1 VDGNAP
7 IDVRHIRGRRS
18 RVVLAHPCRRQVRA
32 KLQGLCADDGGKQAT
47 VHRGDHE
54 VSRKPLH
61 REGRSVSA
69 CTCGSRALA
78 QFLLRGSPG
87 CSGHPAF
94 PVPSAFPE
102 GRDSRHN
109 SGETRRENAAP
120 CFFACDSGRFARNEY
135 AVRESSLQ
143 LSPPSSWRTP
153 GPIPRNLAVAFGGS
167 CLRRFPGVMGPGLGF
182 HQDDE
187 EASLSIPP
195 RP

>member
-1 VDGNAP
+1 MVVSIADHRSAW
-7 IDVRHIRGRRS
+7 RRS
-18 RVVLAHPCRRQVRA
+18 QEISDSGRPVLGFVRSGC
-32 KLQGLCADDGGKQAT
+32 GLDCEGDGGKQAT

-120 CFFACDSGRFARNEY
+120 CFFACDSGSLRFARNDGVDGPRT
-135 AVRESSLQ
+135 ASMCQTGGVESTRQ
-143 LSPPSSWRTP
+143 
-153 GPIPRNLAVAFGGS
+153 GS
-167 CLRRFPGVMGPGLGF
+167 
-182 HQDDE
+182 
-187 EASLSIPP
+187 

>member
-1 VDGNAP
+1 M
-7 IDVRHIRGRRS
+7 
-18 RVVLAHPCRRQVRA
+18 
-32 KLQGLCADDGGKQAT
+32 

-54 VSRKPLH
+54 VSRKPLR

-94 PVPSAFPE
+94 PVPSSLEE

-109 SGETRRENAAP
+109 SGETRRENADP
-120 CFFACDSGRFARNEY
+120 CFSACVALDCFASARNDGVRCSRIKLATLT
-135 AVRESSLQ
+135 AVVLAIA
-143 LSPPSSWRTP
+143 RTVL
-153 GPIPRNLAVAFGGS
+153 RNLALALGS
-167 CLRRFPGVMGPGLGF
+167 GCLRRFPRVMDPGFYLGF
-182 HQDDE
+182 HQDNE

-195 RP
+195 RPKTPPSPALVGP